1 MSQPDNWTI
10 LGDTSIA
17 NLLRNAAAFV
27 DADRPMTITTDTA
40 DTTPDAI
47 GVGPSVYASS
57 VQNIVPYFNAFE
69 AIDNIQ
75 QAIADGSVGKVYG
88 CYASMRVPR
97 GTSSDALM
105 AGAVG
110 PILAVCR
117 DLLPQP
123 VTRAWARRA
132 SLFAP
137 DDALFITLRLAD
149 ETIVTIEALAS
160 GAASS
165 REILIEVTGSERVL
179 RAEPTAQGIRV
190 EPLGREPMIWP
201 WWEDLAERFL
211 ALVNRRAATQQWL
224 SGDDLRAV
232 WDAIQHSADTGNP
245 VDVTQHA

>member
-1 MSQPDNWTI
+1 MSQSGEWMI

-17 NLLRNAAAFV
+17 NLLRHATGYVNA
-27 DADRPMTITTDTA
+27 DQPITITTDA
-40 DTTPDAI
+40 GDAPVGAI
-47 GVGPSVYASS
+47 GVGPSVYAST
-57 VQNIVPYFNAFE
+57 VQHVVPYFNAFE
-69 AIDNIQ
+69 AIDDVQ
-75 QAIADGSVGKVYG
+75 RAIAGGSVGKVYG

-97 GTSSDALM
+97 GTSPDALV

-123 VTRAWARRA
+123 VARVWARRA
-132 SLFAP
+132 ALFAP
-137 DDALFITLRLAD
+137 DDAWFITLRLAD

-190 EPLGREPMIWP
+190 EPLAREPMIWP

-224 SGDDLRAV
+224 NGDDLRAV
-232 WDAIQHSADTGNP
+232 WQAAHRSAVSGEPVELNP
-245 VDVTQHA
+245 RS